1 MKRRKALYAA
11 AAAYADARAA
21 YADAR
26 AAAAERAQINKP
38 EGQS

>member
-1 MKRRKALYAA
+1 MKPIKITDT
-11 AAAYADARAA
+11 DARAA

-26 AAAAERAQINKP
+26 AAYAAAERAQINKP